1 MKNLLLSVFAL
12 SLFSISTNAQWSA
25 GRPDGHSPIQVMG
38 DHTHTKGEVMI
49 SYRYMLMNMNGNGD
63 GTNELSNSEILR
75 NGSASY
81 MVSPVEMPM
90 EMHMFG
96 IMYAVSD
103 DLTLMGML
111 PYLQNSMDHVTAMGG
126 AFTTES
132 SGIGDISV
140 SALYNFYRN
149 KNSSAHWNFGLSI
162 PTGSIEEKDDTP
174 MGANSLLPYP
184 MQIGSGSFDFKPGVT
199 YLTQNESLSFGT
211 QFSAVVRLNDN
222 DNDYRK
228 SDIYKNI
235 SWLGYKLNDWVS
247 PQLSFT
253 LSSWTNYS
261 GRDSRYDMGL
271 NSDLVHTID
280 PKLKAG
286 TRADIGLGLNFKGPE
301 GPLHDLRLA
310 VNFDLPL
317 YQNLEGPQMLTESI
331 LTFGLQYT
339 FH

>member
-12 SLFSISTNAQWSA
+12 SLFSIPTNAQWSA
-25 GRPDGHSPIQVMG
+25 GRPDGHAPIQVMG
-38 DHTHTKGEVMI
+38 DHTHTKGEIMI

-63 GTNELSNSEILR
+63 GTDELSNSEILR
-75 NGSASY
+75 NGSGDY
-81 MVSPVEMPM
+81 MVAPIEMPM
-90 EMHMFG
+90 EMHMLG
-96 IMYAVSD
+96 VMYAFSD
-103 DLTLMGML
+103 DLTVMAMI

-132 SGIGDISV
+132 SGVGDISL

-149 KNSSAHWNFGLSI
+149 KNSSAHWQFGLSL

-184 MQIGSGSFDFKPGVT
+184 MQIGSGSYDFKPGVT
-199 YLTQNESLSFGT
+199 YLTQNESISFGT
-211 QFSAVVRLNDN
+211 QFSAIVRLIDN
-222 DNDYRK
+222 DNDYRR
-228 SDIYKNI
+228 SDVYKNI
-235 SWLGYKLNDWVS
+235 SWLGYKLTDWVS
-247 PQLSFT
+247 PQMSFT

-261 GRDSRYDMGL
+261 GRDARYDMGL

-280 PKLKAG
+280 PELKAG
-286 TRADIGLGLNFKGPE
+286 TRADLGLGLNFKGPE
-301 GPLHDLRLA
+301 GPFHDLRFA
-310 VNFDLPL
+310 FNFDLPV
-317 YQNLEGPQMLTESI
+317 YQNLEGPQMLTGSI